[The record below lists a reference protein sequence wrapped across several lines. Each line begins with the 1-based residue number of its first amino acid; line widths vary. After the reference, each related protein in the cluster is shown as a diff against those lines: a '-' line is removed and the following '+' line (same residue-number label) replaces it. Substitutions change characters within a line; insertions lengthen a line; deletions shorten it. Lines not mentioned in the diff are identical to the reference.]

1 MSTIFLSEEGVA
13 WHFVA
18 QSPPSRWGHENILG
32 KGLQPFWFSDP
43 GRDIQNM
50 WLFGPGPRAACFL
63 RPSWNT
69 LLLRVGIKYIR
80 CIRFVR

>member
-1 MSTIFLSEEGVA
+1 MSTVFLSEEGVA

-43 GRDIQNM
+43 GRDIQN
-50 WLFGPGPRAACFL
+50 RTACFL

-69 LLLRVGIKYIR
+69 PFFRVGVKYIR
-80 CIRFVR
+80 CIRFAR